1 MNCRKILEI
10 VNAKPLYIF
19 NDNLL
24 NKEYEYIFA
33 ADLMSDALAMV
44 NTHNDT
50 TILITGLIN
59 AQSLR
64 TAEML
69 DISMIIYV
77 RNKRPSD
84 DDLELAKE
92 MEFNLFTTEDTMF
105 ECCGKLYAL
114 GLKASD
120 NDS

>member
-1 MNCRKILEI
+1 MLCREILDK

-19 NDNLL
+19 NENLL
-24 NKEYEYIFA
+24 NKEYNYIFA
-33 ADLMSDALAMV
+33 ADLMSDALTMV
-44 NTHNDT
+44 NNNNDS
-50 TILITGLIN
+50 TILVTGLVN

-77 RNKRPSD
+77 RDKIPTIQ
-84 DDLELAKE
+84 DLELAKE
-92 MEFNLFTTEDTMF
+92 MEFNLFSTEDTMF

-114 GLKASD
+114 GLKAPH
-120 NDS
+120 ND